1 MELED
6 KINYVPNACLFI
18 YLFPCGFSAT
28 KRSIW
33 GFFFGFFKFC
43 MLCLKWFVFALEL
56 NCFVVVL
63 LFVTGLN
70 VSVYVGL
77 RFVDQY
83 YLKLLLL
90 NCKDGYSDQYCEM
103 GFDKCLLIIPYLHRK
118 LCGIIVGTQ

>member
-1 MELED
+1 MCQML
-6 KINYVPNACLFI
+6 VCLFI
-18 YLFPCGFSAT
+18 FFLVVSRQRNGAL
-28 KRSIW
+28 
-33 GFFFGFFKFC
+33 GVFFFGFFKFC

-56 NCFVVVL
+56 NCFVVVVL

-90 NCKDGYSDQYCEM
+90 N
-103 GFDKCLLIIPYLHRK
+103 
-118 LCGIIVGTQ
+118 